1 MLVSDRHMESER
13 GGRGMLRRKKRELSS
28 LVFLLGSVQDSPPG
42 EKAALKRQLRHPACL
57 LMCVCLCVCCQ
68 KERG

>member
-1 MLVSDRHMESER
+1 MIESER
-13 GGRGMLRRKKRELSS
+13 EGRGMLRLKKGELSS

-42 EKAALKRQLRHPACL
+42 EKPALKRRLRHPACL
-57 LMCVCLCVCCQ
+57 LVCVFSR